1 LVRLGELAGAFG
13 ELAHTSRIDD
23 GRRHALGIERLEES
37 PFEPACGLDDDAFH
51 VVGLETARQR
61 DAAVGVVA
69 QPSRSSSYRRDV
81 QMLLADIHTNPR
93 AGCGHRVPA
102 LSAALSLA
110 TVRADDRRG
119 RDRATRRLA
128 PVVGCDLRPR
138 EAIPPRGDRFTD
150 TVPESRETRL
160 GQP

>member
-1 LVRLGELAGAFG
+1 SG
-13 ELAHTSRIDD
+13 SPS
-23 GRRHALGIERLEES
+23 GRRSRWGTAR
-37 PFEPACGLDDDAFH
+37 A
-51 VVGLETARQR
+51 LETARQR

-110 TVRADDRRG
+110 TVRADDRGG

-160 GQP
+160 GQGEAADPTHSGFSPTGVGPAPGFRRG

>member
-1 LVRLGELAGAFG
+1 MTG
-13 ELAHTSRIDD
+13 
-23 GRRHALGIERLEES
+23 
-37 PFEPACGLDDDAFH
+37 
-51 VVGLETARQR
+51 
-61 DAAVGVVA
+61 
-69 QPSRSSSYRRDV
+69 RSSPPVASTTTPRTFSALRRRASAARPSTP
-81 QMLLADIHTNPR
+81 LATRTGVPVTAATSKYFLQISTNPR

-128 PVVGCDLRPR
+128 PVVGCELRSR
-138 EAIPPRGDRFTD
+138 EASAPRGDRFTD

-160 GQP
+160 GQASLDPTYTGTAVRFCLTAA